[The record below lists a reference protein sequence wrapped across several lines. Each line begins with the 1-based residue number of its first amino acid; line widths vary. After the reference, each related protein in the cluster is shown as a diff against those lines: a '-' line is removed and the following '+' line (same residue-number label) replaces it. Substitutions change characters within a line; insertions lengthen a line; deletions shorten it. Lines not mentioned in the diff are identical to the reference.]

1 MGGGFLGST
10 PVLNTV
16 RVWNAWFALLLQAA
30 LLGLEAQRVALRLIR
45 LPADGALTES
55 EPGCV
60 TTEMVEALGEPQT
73 AAAIAAIKTRDRMS
87 DPTGRDT
94 EASQSVAERPDD
106 TTKLQLFAEDL
117 SVAKEKVETGRVRIL
132 THTHER
138 EALVDEDLAHERVDI
153 ETIPVNLQ
161 IDAVPQVH
169 QEGDITIVP
178 VVEERLVV
186 QRRLMLKEEVRIR
199 RVRSTE
205 RHQQAVKLRYQE
217 AVVTRQKNDS

>member
-1 MGGGFLGST
+1 LAESDAG
-10 PVLNTV
+10 
-16 RVWNAWFALLLQAA
+16 RV
-30 LLGLEAQRVALRLIR
+30 I
-45 LPADGALTES
+45 
-55 EPGCV
+55 
-60 TTEMVEALGEPQT
+60 TEMVEALGEAQT
-73 AAAIAAIKTRDRMS
+73 AAAIATIKGRDNMR

-106 TTKLQLFAEDL
+106 TAKLQLFAEEL
-117 SVAKEKVETGRVRIL
+117 VVAKEKLETGRVRIS

-138 EALVDEDLAHERVDI
+138 EVLVDEDLAHERVEI
-153 ETIPVNLQ
+153 ETIPMDLQ

-186 QRRLMLKEEVRIR
+186 QRRLMLKEEVRVR

-205 RHQQAVKLRYQE
+205 RHQQTVKLRYQE
-217 AVVTRQKNDS
+217 AVVTRQKDDA